1 MSAAGDSV
9 GAIARRVRE
18 DPGGCVA
25 VAEEALERA
34 GRCDLNAFVRLDRDG
49 ALARARGLQAA
60 VGEGRAPPLA
70 GVPYAV
76 KDIFNVRGQE
86 TTCGSRILE
95 GYVSPY
101 DATAVARADEAGLVL
116 VGRTNMDEF
125 AMGSSGEN
133 SHFGCTLNP
142 WDRGRVPGGSS
153 SGSAAAV
160 AAGVVPA
167 AIGTDTGGSVRQP
180 AAFCGICGIKPTY
193 GRVSRYGMVAFAS
206 SLDQGGVFAR
216 SAEDLA
222 RVTSAIMGHDPRDS
236 TSLAGGPEDLGRD
249 LDREIGGMAVGLPD
263 EFFGEGLSP
272 DVRSAVDAAVG
283 VLDGLG
289 ARVVRLAMPNLKYSI
304 PVYYVIACSE
314 ASSNLSRY
322 DGVRYGYRTPSFDN
336 LADMYERTRAEGFGR
351 EVKRRVLIGTYML
364 SYGYYDDYYRHAQKV
379 RHLIADDYR
388 TALGQCDVVLGPTT
402 PTTAFAIGEKVS
414 DPVQMYLND
423 IYTASVNLAGLPG
436 LSVPCGFDGAGLP
449 IGMQLVG
456 AARSEATLLRFAHQ
470 YQSRTDWHTRRPP
483 GHA

>member
-1 MSAAGDSV
+1 MSAGGDSV
-9 GAIARRVRE
+9 PALAGRIRSGAA
-18 DPGGCVA
+18 GCVE
-25 VAEEALERA
+25 VAEEALGRAERS
-34 GRCDLNAFVRLDRDG
+34 GLNAFVRVDRG
-49 ALARARGLQAA
+49 HALAQARRVQESVDAGD
-60 VGEGRAPPLA
+60 APPLA
-70 GVPYAV
+70 GVPYAA
-76 KDIFNVRGQE
+76 KDIFNVKGLE

-101 DATAVARADEAGLVL
+101 DATAVSRASGAGLVM
-116 VGRTNMDEF
+116 VGKTNMDEF

-133 SHFGCTLNP
+133 SHFGPSLNP
-142 WDRGRVPGGSS
+142 WDRSRVPGGSS

-160 AAGVVPA
+160 AEGVVPA
-167 AIGTDTGGSVRQP
+167 ALGTDTGGSVRQP

-193 GRVSRYGMVAFAS
+193 GRVSRHGMVAFAS

-222 RVTSAIMGHDPRDS
+222 LVTSAVVGHDPRDS
-236 TSLAGGPEDLGRD
+236 TSLSGGPEDLGRD
-249 LDREIGGMAVGLPD
+249 LGREIKGMTVGLPG
-263 EFFGEGLSP
+263 EFFGEGLAP

-283 VLDGLG
+283 VLEDLG
-289 ARVVRLAMPNLKYSI
+289 AAIVRLSMPNLSYSI
-304 PVYYVIACSE
+304 PAYYVIACSE

-322 DGVRYGYRTPSFDN
+322 DGVRYGRRAKDFDG
-336 LADMYERTRAEGFGR
+336 LVDMYERTRAEGFGR
-351 EVKRRVLIGTYML
+351 EVKRRVLIGAYML
-364 SYGYYDDYYRHAQKV
+364 SYGYYDEYYRHAQKV

-388 TALGQCDVVLGPTT
+388 AALGRCDAVLGPTT

-449 IGMQLVG
+449 IGMQLIG
-456 AARSEATLLRFAHQ
+456 AARSEATLLRIAHQ

-483 GHA
+483 AGA